1 MTRISVPGSER
12 GFALLDALICLFT
25 TALILLLLSCAVSGT
40 LRSSFRVIHAGAA
53 IIEERNSGA
62 ALLIEGAEDDER

>member
-1 MTRISVPGSER
+1 MTRISVPGNEG

-25 TALILLLLSCAVSGT
+25 TALILLFLSCAVSGT
-40 LRSSFRVIHAGAA
+40 LRSSFRTFRAGAA

-62 ALLIEGAEDDER
+62 ALLIEGREHEKR